1 MKRAILFLLSG
12 LAAWG
17 ATPLEQA
24 YRSMYNLDFP
34 GARQILRQ
42 YEAGHPEDPMAP
54 VSAAAADLFGEFDRL
69 RVLQSEFFTDDKSF
83 FTREKNLVPNPS
95 VQKSFNAALARG
107 DQTAAAA
114 LRRNPDDANALLAR
128 LLRIGLH
135 ADYTAFIEKRN
146 MAALTEVKQSRALAE
161 SLIAKH
167 PDNYDAYLAIGVE
180 NYMLSLKPAPVRWM
194 LRLGGAE
201 TDRQAGIEKLR
212 ITAEKGHY
220 LLPYARLLLAVAALR
235 DKDVA
240 AAKATL
246 LWLSTE
252 FPANRLYREEL
263 AKLK

>member
-1 MKRAILFLLSG
+1 MKRAIFFFVSAA
-12 LAAWG
+12 AAWA

-34 GARQILRQ
+34 GARQILGQ
-42 YEAGHPEDPMAP
+42 YESTHREDPMGP
-54 VSAAAADLFGEFDRL
+54 VSEAAADLFGEFDRL

-83 FTREKNLVPNPS
+83 FAREKTLVPDPS
-95 VQKSFNAALARG
+95 MQKSFRAALARG
-107 DQTAAAA
+107 DQVVTEA
-114 LRRNPDDANALLAR
+114 LRRNPDDANAQLAR

-146 MAALTEVKQSRALAE
+146 MAALTEVKESRSLAE
-161 SLIAKH
+161 SLIARH

-180 NYMLSLKPAPVRWM
+180 NYMLSLKPAPVRWV
-194 LRLGGAE
+194 LRLGGAQ
-201 TDRQAGIEKLR
+201 TDREAGIEKLR
-212 ITAEKGHY
+212 ITAEKGHL

-240 AAKATL
+240 GAKAIL
-246 LWLSTE
+246 LWLSNE